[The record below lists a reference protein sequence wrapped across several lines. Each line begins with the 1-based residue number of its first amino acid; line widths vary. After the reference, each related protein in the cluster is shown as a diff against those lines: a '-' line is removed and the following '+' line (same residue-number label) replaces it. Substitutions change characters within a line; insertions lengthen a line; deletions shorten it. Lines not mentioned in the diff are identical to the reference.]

1 MLMVMNK
8 NDENELVAAYFEAR
22 LSPEEQSDFEARLV
36 EDEDFADKVRLHASL
51 LRLRQRRRNLHLIR
65 QVLGKNAPA
74 QDVRAQLPRRRGLFT
89 QVWRH
94 PYALAACGLLL
105 IVASY
110 LALRRES
117 PQAPAPAPTIAYMT
131 NREAPTPVWPRF
143 PTTYPIAPDTTPD
156 SLLLRQLP
164 PGPSL
169 PGTTLLVS
177 TEGARGDSNVWESN
191 IHGMPLPI
199 WLSHHQVEV
208 PKKLDPTALNRVT
221 VAVYLCLL
229 AQGHSEYLQRVVV
242 FCDLDLEAPQYF
254 FGQTLFLFFP
264 KDPRE
269 MPLHQLHLHR
279 HGRKQVLYL
288 GDKAYPIRANGSMD
302 ALVQI
307 AQR

>member
-8 NDENELVAAYFEAR
+8 NDENELVAAYFELR
-22 LSPEEQSDFEARLV
+22 LSSEDQSAFEARLV
-36 EDEDFADKVRLHASL
+36 EDQDFADKVRLHASL
-51 LRLRQRRRNLHLIR
+51 LRLRQRRKNLHVIR
-65 QVLGKNAPA
+65 QVLGKHTQAA
-74 QDVRAQLPRRRGLFT
+74 KDVQTHLPRHRRIITL
-89 QVWRH
+89 VRH
-94 PYALAACGLLL
+94 PYVLAACGLLL
-105 IVASY
+105 ILASY
-110 LALRRES
+110 LALRHELPRTPS
-117 PQAPAPAPTIAYMT
+117 PGPTIEFVSK
-131 NREAPTPVWPRF
+131 REAPTPVWPNF
-143 PTTYPIAPDTTPD
+143 PTTYPTPPDTTPD
-156 SLLLRQLP
+156 SMLLRQLP

-177 TEGARGDSNVWESN
+177 TEGARGDSNVWESS

-229 AQGHSEYLQRVVV
+229 AQDHSEYLQRVVV
-242 FCDLDLEAPQYF
+242 FCDLDLETPQYF

-279 HGRKQVLYL
+279 HGRKQMLYV
-288 GDKAYPIRANGSMD
+288 GDKAYPIRAHGSMD
-302 ALVQI
+302 DLVQI